1 MLKNFIT
8 IALRSFFRQKF
19 YSLINLIGLSTGLT
33 CTLLIYLWVN
43 DELAIDSHHKELDRI
58 FRVVSNGYLDDGS
71 VVTWTSTPGPL
82 GDVIEESIPEVEW
95 VARTMRNGDQLFQVG
110 EKNFLEKGV
119 FADPGLFHV
128 LTFDITE
135 GSLPP
140 TSKEKNWVAISQSLA
155 DKLFEG
161 ESAVGK
167 SVIVSRQYDLT
178 VSTVYAD
185 LGDNSSLHFDFV
197 MPFEIYRDVR
207 GAGFYWG
214 NFDPELYLKLAEG
227 AKSQETID
235 KVNQLAQTFF
245 PPEDKDAIKFYIQ
258 PFSDMYLYS
267 GFENGLPVNGRIK
280 YVHIFSVVAVFI
292 LIIACINFMNMATAR
307 AVVRAKEVGVRKV
320 VGAHRVNLILQF
332 MGESMLLST
341 VAMVL
346 AITLT
351 LLILPVFNL
360 LMVKHIELSFDNPIL
375 LVSIAL
381 IVVITGLLAGS
392 YPALFLSSFQP
403 SRVLKGSIGQ
413 SLTGDSLRKSLV
425 IFQFATTIVLVVS
438 ALVVFQQ
445 VEFIRDKNL
454 GYKRDNII
462 SFVTRGDIGNQ
473 FSTFKNEVKQING
486 VKSVTRTDQSIVQ
499 VQNQTGS
506 LNWPGRPVNSQVLFR
521 TIVVDFDFLETMGF
535 ELTEGR
541 FFSTQYNDTSNF
553 VLTQKAVE
561 VMGLTNPIGQKL
573 SLWGND
579 GIVVG
584 VVNDFHSRSLHEAI
598 DPNIFLCKPDNTWRA
613 NILLESGNIMETVNQ
628 IESVYKKFSPE
639 YPFDYSFL
647 DDDFERLYNNE
658 KVAGRLSFTFTI
670 MAIVISG
677 LGLIGLAAY
686 TAEKRKKEIGIRKT
700 MGAAISSIVT
710 LITKDFVRLCAIAI
724 VIGCPAAYYLM
735 NNFLSG
741 FAYHTDIGLAVFLY
755 TIALILVFTLSVVI
769 TQAARAAMVN
779 PVDVLRNE

>member
-8 IALRSFFRQKF
+8 IAIRSFFRQKF

-43 DELAIDSHHKELDRI
+43 DELAIDSYHKDSERI
-58 FRVVSNGYLDDGS
+58 FRIVSNGFLDDGS

-95 VARTMRNGDQLFQVG
+95 MGRTQRNGDQLFQLG

-119 FADPGLFHV
+119 FGDPGLFRV

-140 TSKEKNWVAISQSLA
+140 TTREKNWVAISQSLA
-155 DKLFEG
+155 NKLFEG

-167 SVIVSRQYDLT
+167 SVRVSRQYDLT

-185 LGDNSSLHFDFV
+185 LRDNSSLHFDFV
-197 MPFEIYRDVR
+197 LPFEIYREER

-214 NFDPELYLKLAEG
+214 NFDPEIYLKLADG
-227 AKSQETID
+227 VQSQEAVD
-235 KVNQLAQTFF
+235 KINQLAQTFF

-258 PFSDMYLYS
+258 PFTDMYLYS

-280 YVHIFSVVAVFI
+280 YVQIFSVVAVFI
-292 LIIACINFMNMATAR
+292 LLIACINFMNMATAR

-320 VGAHRVNLILQF
+320 VGAHRINLILQF
-332 MGESMLLST
+332 MGESMLLSAA
-341 VAMVL
+341 AMAL
-346 AITLT
+346 AIMFT

-360 LMVKHIELSFDNPIL
+360 LMVKHIELSFNNPIL
-375 LVSIAL
+375 LISIAL
-381 IVVITGLLAGS
+381 IVLITGLLAGS
-392 YPALFLSSFQP
+392 YPALFLSSYQP

-413 SLTGDSLRKSLV
+413 SLTGNSLRKSLV
-425 IFQFATTIVLVVS
+425 IFQFAITIVLVVS

-454 GYKRDNII
+454 GYKRDNVI

-473 FSTFKNEVKQING
+473 FNAFKNELKQING
-486 VKSVTRTDQSIVQ
+486 VKAVTRTDQSIVQ

-506 LNWPGRPVNSQVLFR
+506 LNWPGRPANSQILFR

-561 VMGLTNPIGQKL
+561 VMGLTNPVGQKL

-598 DPNIFLCKPDNTWRA
+598 DPNIFLCKPNNTWRA
-613 NILLESGNIMETVNQ
+613 NILLESGNVMETVNQ
-628 IESVYKKFSPE
+628 IEAVYKKFSPE

-700 MGAAISSIVT
+700 MGAAVSSIVT
-710 LITKDFVRLCAIAI
+710 MITKDFVRLCVVAI
-724 VIGCPAAYYLM
+724 VIGCPVAYYLM
-735 NNFLSG
+735 NSFLSG
-741 FAYHTDIGLAVFLY
+741 FAYHTAIGLSVFLY

-769 TQAARAAMVN
+769 TQVARAAMVN

>member
-1 MLKNFIT
+1 MLKNLIT
-8 IALRSFFRQKF
+8 IAIRSFFRQKF

-43 DELAIDSHHKELDRI
+43 DELTIDSHHKDSERI
-58 FRVVSNGYLDDGS
+58 FRIVSNGFLDDGS
-71 VVTWTSTPGPL
+71 VVTWMNTPGPL

-95 VARTMRNGDQLFQVG
+95 VGRTMRNGDQLFQLE

-119 FADPGLFHV
+119 FGDPGLFRV
-128 LTFDITE
+128 LTFDIIE

-140 TSKEKNWVAISQSLA
+140 TTREKNWVAISQSLA
-155 DKLFEG
+155 NKLFEG

-167 SVIVSRQYDLT
+167 SVRVSRQYDLT
-178 VSTVYAD
+178 VSTVYGD

-197 MPFEIYRDVR
+197 MPFEIYREVR
-207 GAGFYWG
+207 GTGFYWG
-214 NFDPELYLKLAEG
+214 NFDPELYVKLADG
-227 AKSQETID
+227 VQSQEAVD
-235 KVNQLAQTFF
+235 KINQLAQTFF

-258 PFSDMYLYS
+258 SFSDMYLYS

-280 YVHIFSVVAVFI
+280 YVQIFSVVAVFI

-320 VGAHRVNLILQF
+320 VGAHRINLIFQF
-332 MGESMLLST
+332 MGESMLLSAA
-341 VAMVL
+341 AMAL
-346 AITLT
+346 AIMFTRLV
-351 LLILPVFNL
+351 LPVFNL

-381 IVVITGLLAGS
+381 IVLITGLLAGS
-392 YPALFLSSFQP
+392 YPALFLSSYQP

-413 SLTGDSLRKSLV
+413 SLTGDSLRRSLV
-425 IFQFATTIVLVVS
+425 IFQFAITIVLVVS

-462 SFVTRGDIGNQ
+462 SFVTRGEIGSQ
-473 FSTFKNEVKQING
+473 FNAFRNEVKQING
-486 VKSVTRTDQSIVQ
+486 VKAVTRTDQSIVQ

-506 LNWPGRPVNSQVLFR
+506 LNWPGRPANSQILFR

-535 ELTEGR
+535 ELSEGR

-561 VMGLTNPIGQKL
+561 VMGLTNPVGQKL

-598 DPNIFLCKPDNTWRA
+598 DPNIFLCKPGNTWRA
-613 NILLESGNIMETVNQ
+613 NVLLESGNIMETVDQ

-658 KVAGRLSFTFTI
+658 KVAGRLSFIFTI

-700 MGAAISSIVT
+700 MGAAVSSIVT
-710 LITKDFVRLCAIAI
+710 LIAKDFVRLCVIAI
-724 VIGCPAAYYLM
+724 VIGCPVAYYLM

-741 FAYHTDIGLAVFLY
+741 FAYHTNIGLGVFLY
-755 TIALILVFTLSVVI
+755 TIALILVFTLSVVV
-769 TQAARAAMVN
+769 TQVARAAMVN